1 MEPSKEKRIA
11 DYVQFLQKGRT
22 MTQRFRLPMDAEQA
36 YEYLLAANMAE
47 VQFRHRR
54 FIHTDSV
61 EDQLRQMADWLTAD
75 SPKFGIVLCG
85 GCGNGKTTMLK
96 AIQNLLNHLNIR
108 NPNARSGFSDCYGLP
123 VVDALHIANLCKT
136 NHDKFLEL
144 ARYDMLGIDDL
155 GVEPMEVMSYGNI
168 MNPVIELLSKRYDA
182 QLFTI
187 VTTNLQPRQIRERYG
202 ERIADRLNEMM
213 AKIVYRNTT
222 YRTDES
228 QIVSG

>member
-1 MEPSKEKRIA
+1 
-11 DYVQFLQKGRT
+11 

-96 AIQNLLNHLNIR
+96 ALQNLLNHLNIR

-136 NHDKFLEL
+136 NHDKFLEM
-144 ARYDMLGIDDL
+144 ARYDTGYQLKNA
-155 GVEPMEVMSYGNI
+155 GVISGFDSTVECAVAKLMCLQGKYQDPEVVRIMMNQNI
-168 MNPVIELLSKRYDA
+168 C
-182 QLFTI
+182 
-187 VTTNLQPRQIRERYG
+187 G
-202 ERIADRLNEMM
+202 EITL
-213 AKIVYRNTT
+213 
-222 YRTDES
+222 
-228 QIVSG
+228 

>member
-22 MTQRFRLPMDAEQA
+22 MTQLFRLPMDAEQA

-85 GCGNGKTTMLK
+85 GYGNGKTTMLK
-96 AIQNLLNHLNIR
+96 AIQNLLNHLKIH

-123 VVDALHIANLCKT
+123 VVDALHMFGDFYTLWTSGDTMVAT
-136 NHDKFLEL
+136 DAVVGL
-144 ARYDMLGIDDL
+144 AERWHGT
-155 GVEPMEVMSYGNI
+155 VVAHQEC
-168 MNPVIELLSKRYDA
+168 
-182 QLFTI
+182 
-187 VTTNLQPRQIRERYG
+187 TTSL
-202 ERIADRLNEMM
+202 
-213 AKIVYRNTT
+213 
-222 YRTDES
+222 
-228 QIVSG
+228 